1 MKMTTV
7 QQVTQVAFMPRLFP
21 VNVYLVEE
29 EDGLT
34 LIDAGMPF
42 SIKGIQQAAARL
54 GKPIVRIVLTHAHGD
69 HIGAFDLLKAALPQ
83 VTTYISRRDSRL
95 LAGNKEL
102 EPGEPQEQVR
112 GDIPA
117 PGKVTTK
124 PDVLLEDGDRIGSL
138 LAVASPGHTPGHMA
152 FYDTRSGV
160 LIAGDAFQTRAALA
174 VSGHMQ
180 PLFPFPAMATW
191 SKATSIAS
199 AKRLAGL
206 NPTWL
211 AVGHGKMI
219 PQPTDKM
226 AIAISRAEEALK
238 KGAV

>member
-34 LIDAGMPF
+34 LIDTGMPF

-95 LAGNKEL
+95 LAGSKEL

-138 LAVASPGHTPGHMA
+138 LAVASPG
-152 FYDTRSGV
+152 TRRDIWRST
-160 LIAGDAFQTRAALA
+160 TRAA
-174 VSGHMQ
+174 
-180 PLFPFPAMATW
+180 
-191 SKATSIAS
+191 AS
-199 AKRLAGL
+199 L
-206 NPTWL
+206 
-211 AVGHGKMI
+211 
-219 PQPTDKM
+219 
-226 AIAISRAEEALK
+226 SRATPSRPARLWPYRAICSRCSLSRRWPP
-238 KGAV
+238 GARRPLSPAPNAWLV